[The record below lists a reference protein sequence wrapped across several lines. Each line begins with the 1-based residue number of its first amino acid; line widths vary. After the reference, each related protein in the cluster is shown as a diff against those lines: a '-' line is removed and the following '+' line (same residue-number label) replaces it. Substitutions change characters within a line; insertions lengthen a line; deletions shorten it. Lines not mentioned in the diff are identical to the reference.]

1 GNTNVGAAD
10 LSWTSGNN
18 CTPIAAGS
26 RAELLLDAVG
36 LSKADLDDLI
46 SDLNSGKR
54 ISRNGLIYQIRDG
67 QLHTLDESAQ
77 LKQNKQL
84 DIEYRAQTLAQ
95 KSASWHITDA
105 HWQQAREFVEL
116 AYKYA
121 QLDGRKSLN
130 TTTNERGLVTI
141 GDWDLVNLVK
151 QGSASAIS
159 SNDWWSLD

>member
-1 GNTNVGAAD
+1 LV
-10 LSWTSGNN
+10 
-18 CTPIAAGS
+18 
-26 RAELLLDAVG
+26 
-36 LSKADLDDLI
+36 

-67 QLHTLDESAQ
+67 QLHVLDENAQ

-95 KSASWHITDA
+95 KSASWNITDA
-105 HWQQAREFVEL
+105 HWHQARDFVEL

-130 TTTNERGLVTI
+130 NTTNERGLVTI

-159 SNDWWSLD
+159 DNDLWALDLVVGN